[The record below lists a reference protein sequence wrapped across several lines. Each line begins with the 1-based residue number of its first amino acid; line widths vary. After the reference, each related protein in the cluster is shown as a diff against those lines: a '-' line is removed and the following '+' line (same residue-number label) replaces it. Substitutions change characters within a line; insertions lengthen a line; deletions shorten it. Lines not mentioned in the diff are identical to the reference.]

1 MTTVMKLTTLKDI
14 TLDDDYVDIRY
25 RELTPE
31 IQRIF
36 QLCENANSVLLCE
49 KNSTM
54 YKVDINDVLY
64 IEAVDRKT
72 CVYTENDVFIIS
84 TTLTQ
89 LEKSLN
95 QQHFIRISRMALL
108 NIYKVKSISN
118 GINFRLTA
126 EMINDE
132 KVVINRSFRRV
143 LLEAIQELAKEITE

>member
-1 MTTVMKLTTLKDI
+1 MKLTTRKDI

-25 RELTPE
+25 RKLTPE
-31 IQRIF
+31 IQQIF

-49 KNSTM
+49 KDNTM

-72 CVYTENDVFIIS
+72 CVYTEDDVFIIS
-84 TTLTQ
+84 TTLAQ

-95 QQHFIRISRMALL
+95 KQHFIRISRMALL

-126 EMINDE
+126 EMVNDE
-132 KVVINRSFRRV
+132 KIIINRSFRRA
-143 LLEAIQELAKEITE
+143 LLEAIQQLAEEVTE